1 MGTHVNSSKGGGQR
15 YRWPKKMNSSK
26 KTIRIAGL
34 LYLVLAVIFPFS
46 LIYVPS
52 TLFVFGDATATANNI
67 RASELLFRT
76 GIASGLIANVFFVFL
91 VLALYRLLS
100 EVSRKQAVLMV
111 ILVVIAVSAAFGN
124 SFNQIAAL
132 VVLSGADFLSVFEK
146 SQLDAL
152 AYVFLRLH
160 SQALQAIQIFW
171 GLWLFPFGLLVYK
184 SRFIPRVL
192 GVLLLIAGSAYLASS
207 FVSVVLPQYED
218 IVSPLISILIL
229 GEVPI
234 IFWLL
239 FIGLKPD
246 SKEPRP

>member
-100 EVSRKQAVLMV
+100 EVSRKRAVLMV

-160 SQALQAIQIFW
+160 SQALQAIQLFW

-184 SRFIPRVL
+184 SRFIPKVL

-218 IVSPLISILIL
+218 IISPLISILIL

-246 SKEPRP
+246 FKEPRP

>member
-1 MGTHVNSSKGGGQR
+1 
-15 YRWPKKMNSSK
+15 MNSLK
-26 KTIRIAGL
+26 KNTRIAGL
-34 LYLVLAVIFPFS
+34 LYVVLAVIFPFS

-52 TLFVFGDATATANNI
+52 TLFVIGDATATASNI
-67 RASELLFRT
+67 RTSELLFRA
-76 GIASGLIANVFFVFL
+76 GIASGLVANVLFVFL
-91 VLALYRLLS
+91 VLALYRLLN

-111 ILVVIAVSAAFGN
+111 ILVVLAVSVAFGN

-146 SQLDAL
+146 PQLDAL

-184 SRFIPRVL
+184 SRFIPKVL

-207 FVSVVLPQYED
+207 FVSMVLPQYKD
-218 IVSPLISILIL
+218 IISPLLSILIL

-239 FIGLKPD
+239 FIGLKPE

>member
-100 EVSRKQAVLMV
+100 EVSRKRAVLMV

-160 SQALQAIQIFW
+160 SQALQAIQLFW

-184 SRFIPRVL
+184 SRFIPKVL

-218 IVSPLISILIL
+218 IISPLISILIL

>member
-1 MGTHVNSSKGGGQR
+1 M
-15 YRWPKKMNSSK
+15 
-26 KTIRIAGL
+26 
-34 LYLVLAVIFPFS
+34 LAVIFPFG

-52 TLFVFGDATATANNI
+52 TLFVIGDAAATANNI
-67 RASELLFRT
+67 RTSELLFRA
-76 GIASGLIANVFFVFL
+76 GIASGLVANVFFVLL
-91 VLALYRLLS
+91 VLALYRLLN

-111 ILVVIAVSAAFGN
+111 ILVVLAVSVAFAN

-132 VVLSGADFLSVFEK
+132 VVLSGADFLSVFDK
-146 SQLDAL
+146 PQLDAL

-184 SRFIPRVL
+184 SGFIPKVL

-207 FVSVVLPQYED
+207 FVSMVIPQYTD
-218 IVSPLISILIL
+218 TISPLISLLIL

-239 FIGLKPD
+239 FDGLRPE
-246 SKEPRP
+246 SKESRS